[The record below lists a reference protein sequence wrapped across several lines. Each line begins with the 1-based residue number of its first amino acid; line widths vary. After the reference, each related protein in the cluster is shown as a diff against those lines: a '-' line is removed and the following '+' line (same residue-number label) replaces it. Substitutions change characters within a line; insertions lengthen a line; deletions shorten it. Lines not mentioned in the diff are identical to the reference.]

1 MDFKLTEE
9 QSMMRDMFRDFAE
22 REVKPLAAE
31 IDEQERFPK
40 ETVKKMAEL
49 GLFGIPVPEE
59 YGGQGADILTYI
71 LCVEELCRCCATTG
85 LIVSCHTSLCV
96 DPILRYGTE
105 EQKRKYLPGLA
116 SGELLG
122 AFALTEPGAGTDAS
136 RQQTTA
142 RLTEE
147 GYVLNGSK
155 CFITNGEVGDV
166 YIVFAMTDR
175 SLGNKGIS
183 AFIVE
188 KGTPGFSFG
197 AHERKMGIRASST
210 CELVFEDCLIPK
222 ENLLGAEGKG
232 FGIAMATLDG
242 GRIGIA
248 AQALGI
254 AEGAIAETL
263 NYTSERVQFGKKISQ
278 FQNTQFKMAD
288 IYAQTE
294 AARFLVYSAAC
305 KKQEA
310 VSNPK
315 VRYSVEAAM
324 AKLVAAENASRVTN
338 VCLQFFGGYGFSR
351 DYPIERMLRD
361 ARVTEI
367 YEGTS
372 EVQRMVISA
381 SLGMK

>member
-105 EQKRKYLPGLA
+105 EQKRKYLPRLA

-210 CELVFEDCLIPK
+210 CELVFEDCLVPK